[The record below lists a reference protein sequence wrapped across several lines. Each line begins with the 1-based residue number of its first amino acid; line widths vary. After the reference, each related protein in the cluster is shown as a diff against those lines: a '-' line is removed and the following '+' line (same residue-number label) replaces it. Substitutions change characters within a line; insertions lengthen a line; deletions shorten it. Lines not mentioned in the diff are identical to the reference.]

1 MEVIYTVTK
10 LGSQFNIKDPVPK
23 RHVYDI
29 IYHIVCL
36 EDNCNQDYIGECA
49 RRLEERTKYH
59 TGRD

>member
-29 IYHIVCL
+29 IYHIVCR